1 MRVIT
6 VPGVFQP
13 RSDTWMLIHA
23 VRNHQLLAPGA
34 RVLDLCT
41 GSGAIGVAAA
51 LCGAGVTS
59 VDVSRRALLSAWLNA
74 RVNGVRVRPR
84 RGNLFDAV
92 GDERFDLVVANPP
105 YLPAA
110 ADELPTAGPAR
121 AWDAGRDGRAL
132 LDPLCHRA
140 HAHLLPG
147 GAVLVLHS
155 TVCDVQRTIAALT
168 AHGLEADVVFR
179 HRGEL
184 GPLMRERAPQLWA
197 AGVLAEGSYEEEIVI
212 VRGRAQPVGP
222 KRSVRIQAGCTPAS
236 SSSRVALSTKPL
248 EPQT

>member
-1 MRVIT
+1 
-6 VPGVFQP
+6 
-13 RSDTWMLIHA
+13 MLIDA
-23 VRNHQLLAPGA
+23 VRNHQPLAPGA

-51 LCGAGVTS
+51 LRGAEVTS

-92 GDERFDLVVANPP
+92 GGERFDLIVANPP

-110 ADELPTAGPAR
+110 ADALPTAGPER

-132 LDPLCHRA
+132 LDPLCDGA
-140 HAHLLPG
+140 HAHLRPG
-147 GAVLVLHS
+147 GALLVLHS
-155 TVCDVQRTIAALT
+155 TVCGVERTLAALT
-168 AHGLEADVVFR
+168 AQGLDADVAFR
-179 HRGEL
+179 HRGAL
-184 GPLMRERAPQLWA
+184 GPLMRERARQLWA
-197 AGVLAEGSYEEEIVI
+197 DGLLPEGSFEEEIVI

-222 KRSVRIQAGCTPAS
+222 KRSVRIQSGATPAS
-236 SSSRVALSTKPL
+236 MSSAVALSTKPL
-248 EPQT
+248 DPQT